1 VRRVSR
7 RRFLL
12 GLGAAAALL
21 SGGCSSLAA
30 GRTLTLG
37 YIAWDENV
45 ANSALVKV
53 LAEERL
59 GYDKVELRLS
69 GVEEVFRSVAS
80 GRVDAFLDV
89 WLPNHR
95 RLLRTAGRGAILLE
109 RPWYEGQTEYGIA
122 VPDYMRDVRSIADL
136 DRSGARVIT
145 GIEPDAVLM
154 RRIRTHVIPAYD
166 LDLKLAGASTPAM
179 LDALERAY
187 RSREPFVFLAWS
199 PHWMNE
205 VYDFHYLE
213 DPKDAQGDIVD
224 GSTLHSLLSP
234 DLEDRHPAARA
245 LIGNMRLTKEQIN
258 SLELRIL
265 EEGDPRRGVEA
276 WLENNEEAVRPW
288 VEAAKRAGGA

>member
-1 VRRVSR
+1 MGS
-7 RRFLL
+7 
-12 GLGAAAALL
+12 AAALL
-21 SGGCSSLAA
+21 AGGCGSFSGGLA

-45 ANSALVKV
+45 ANSTLIKV
-53 LAEERL
+53 IAEERL
-59 GYDKVELRLS
+59 GYDKVELQLS

-80 GRVDAFLDV
+80 SRVGAFLDV

-95 RLLRTAGRGAILLE
+95 HLLRTAGAGALLLE

-122 VPDYMRDVRSIADL
+122 VPDYMEEVRSIADL
-136 DRSGARVIT
+136 NRSGARVIT

-234 DLEDRHPAARA
+234 NLESSDPVART
-245 LIGNMRLTKEQIN
+245 LIGRMRLTKEQIN

-265 EEGDPRRGVEA
+265 EEGDPRLGVEA
-276 WLENNEEAVRPW
+276 WLESNEEVVRPW
-288 VEAAKRAGGA
+288 VEAAKRVEDA